1 LQYPEEK
8 QYVEVAVDV
17 PTARLGTF
25 SYSVPKGLTVKPGQ
39 LVRVPFGSRRLQGL
53 VCSLESVPSVPQT
66 RDVISV
72 IDQEPYLSQLHLK
85 LANWISSN
93 YLSPIFQAVSP
104 MLPPGA
110 RTGNNLRVEINPE
123 LVGLKT
129 NNINERQQKLLS
141 YISQNS
147 PLNLSQIR
155 KSFGESIGTHIK
167 TLERKGYVVLKPV
180 RESQAVRELKV
191 KHLRLTPNGW
201 SFDTADNHLLQNAPK
216 QLQLMKALKTGH
228 DGIKLSEARNTFGD
242 SAINGLKSKSYVEIF
257 SVVVS
262 RDPLAGID
270 FPNPTKI
277 NLTKAQ
283 KIAAQEINNSIDL
296 YEYQS
301 FLLQGVTGSGKT
313 EIYINAIEKC
323 ISQGRRAIVL
333 VPEIALTH
341 QIINRLAGRFPN
353 KVAVLHSGLTL
364 GERYDQWWKINRGE
378 YPIVVGSRSAI
389 FSPQMDLGLI
399 VIDEEHEWTYK
410 QIDPE
415 PRYHTRDVAIK
426 LSKLTGA
433 TLVMGSASPDVDT
446 RYRADSG
453 LHKLLL
459 LPERILESTDGLT
472 ESKNLAQ
479 VEIVDVKDELKQ
491 GHDHFL
497 SRKLLKCLEECLAS
511 GSKALLFMNR
521 RGTASFLRCA
531 SCGLGVKCSRCD
543 IHMTYHET
551 YKYKNQQNRE
561 ALICHH
567 CNNRRNV
574 PDRCLEC
581 KEGKLN
587 KYGIGTKGIAT
598 SIKSLFPGVK
608 VITWDRD
615 TSKKA
620 VDVKS
625 ILDDFETPGPA
636 VLIGTQIIAKGLHFP
651 EITLVGV
658 VSADLGLSIPDF
670 RASERTFQLICQVA
684 GRAGRGKLPGRVIIQ
699 TYQPDHYA
707 ISCAANQDF
716 ESFYNTEIG
725 YRRNLKT
732 PPFSKMVKLNYSHSN
747 SSFSEKEALRVADS
761 LRYQRD
767 IRGISNLRIMGPTPS
782 YPFKLRGKY
791 RWNVNIA
798 GIEPNKILEH
808 LPLPRGWYVNVDPV
822 GP

>member
-1 LQYPEEK
+1 MQYSEQK

-17 PTARLGTF
+17 PSARLGTF
-25 SYSVPKGLTVKPGQ
+25 SYSVPKGITLKPGQ

-53 VCSLESVPSVPQT
+53 VCSLASVPSVPQT

-72 IDQEPYLSQLHLK
+72 IDPKPYLNELHLK

-93 YLSPIFQAVSP
+93 YLSPIFQALSP
-104 MLPPGA
+104 MLPPGV
-110 RTGNNLRVEINPE
+110 RTGNNLRIAINPE
-123 LVGLKT
+123 LTGLK
-129 NNINERQQKLLS
+129 NHNINERQQKLLS

-147 PLNLSQIR
+147 PLTVTQLR
-155 KSFGESIGTHIK
+155 KSFGESVGTHIK
-167 TLERKGYVVLKPV
+167 TLERKGYLVLKPV
-180 RESQAVRELKV
+180 RESQTVRELKV
-191 KHLRLTPNGW
+191 KHLRLTPNGR
-201 SFDTADNHLLQNAPK
+201 SFDASGNHALQNAPK
-216 QLQLMKALKTGH
+216 QLKLIEALKTGH

-242 SAINGLKSKSYVEIF
+242 SAINGLKSKSYIEIF
-257 SVVVS
+257 SVVVY

-270 FPNPTKI
+270 FPNPGKI

-283 KIAAQEINNSIDL
+283 QIAAQQINSSIDSHK
-296 YEYQS
+296 YHS

-313 EIYINAIEKC
+313 EVYINAIEKC

-353 KVAVLHSGLTL
+353 KVAVLHSGLTP

-389 FSPQMDLGLI
+389 FSPQMELGLI

-426 LSKLTGA
+426 LAKLTNA
-433 TLVMGSASPDVDT
+433 TLLMGSASPDVDT
-446 RYRADSG
+446 RYRADAG
-453 LHKLLL
+453 MHNLLL
-459 LPERILESTDGLT
+459 LPDRISESADGLT
-472 ESKNLAQ
+472 ESRNLAE
-479 VEIVDVKDELKQ
+479 VEIVDVKEELKQ

-497 SRKLLKCLEECLAS
+497 SRKLLNSLKECLES

-521 RGTASFLRCA
+521 RGSASFLRCE
-531 SCGLGVKCSRCD
+531 SCGLGVKCRRCD

-551 YKYKNQQNRE
+551 YKYKNQQHRE

-574 PDRCLEC
+574 PDKCLGC

-587 KYGIGTKGIAT
+587 KYGIGTQGIA
-598 SIKSLFPGVK
+598 SSVKSLFPGTK

-620 VDVKS
+620 VDVQS

-684 GRAGRGKLPGRVIIQ
+684 GRAGRGELPGRVIIQ
-699 TYQPDHYA
+699 TYQPDNYA
-707 ISCAANQDF
+707 ISCAASQDF
-716 ESFYNTEIG
+716 ESFYNTEIQ

-732 PPFSKMVKLNYSHSN
+732 PPFSQIVKLNYSHSN
-747 SSFSEKEALRVADS
+747 SSFSEKEALRVADF

-791 RWNVNIA
+791 RWNINIA
-798 GIEPNKILEH
+798 GIEPNKFLED
-808 LPLPRGWYVNVDPV
+808 LPLPRGWYVDVDPV

>member
-1 LQYPEEK
+1 MQYSEQK

-25 SYSVPKGLTVKPGQ
+25 SYSVPDHLNVKPGQ
-39 LVRVPFGSRRLQGL
+39 LVRVPFGSRRPQGL
-53 VCSLESVPSVPQT
+53 VRSLVPSPSVPQT

-72 IDQEPYLSQLHLK
+72 VDAEPYLDEIHLK
-85 LANWISSN
+85 LSDWISSN
-93 YLSPIFQAVSP
+93 YLSPIFQSISP
-104 MLPPGA
+104 MLPPGV
-110 RTGNNLRVEINPE
+110 RTGNNLRIEINPE
-123 LVGLKT
+123 LSGLK
-129 NNINERQQKLLS
+129 NHNINERQQKLLS

-147 PLNLSQIR
+147 PLTVTQLR

-167 TLERKGYVVLKPV
+167 TLERKGYLVLKPV
-180 RESQAVRELKV
+180 RESQTVRELKV
-191 KHLRLTPNGW
+191 KHIRLTSDGR
-201 SFDTADNHLLQNAPK
+201 SFDISGSNALQNAPK
-216 QLQLMKALKTGH
+216 QMQLFESLKTEY
-228 DGIKLSEARNTFGD
+228 DAIKLSVARNTFGD
-242 SAINGLKSKSYVEIF
+242 SAVNGLKNKGYIEIF
-257 SVVVS
+257 LVVVS

-270 FPNPTKI
+270 FPNPENI

-283 KIAAQEINNSIDL
+283 QVAAGHINTSIDSHD
-296 YEYQS
+296 YNS

-313 EIYINAIEKC
+313 EVYINAIKKC
-323 ISQGRRAIVL
+323 ISQGRRSIVL

-341 QIINRLAGRFPN
+341 QIISRLASRFPN
-353 KVAVLHSGLTL
+353 KVAVLHSGLTP
-364 GERYDQWWKINRGE
+364 GERYDQWWKIRRGE

-399 VIDEEHEWTYK
+399 IIDEEHEWTYK

-415 PRYHTRDVAIK
+415 PRYHTREVAIK
-426 LSKLTGA
+426 LAKLTNA

-446 RYRADSG
+446 RYRADAG
-453 LHKLLL
+453 VHKLLV
-459 LPERILESTDGLT
+459 LPDRISRSKQGLT
-472 ESKNLAQ
+472 ESRNLAE
-479 VEIVDVKDELKQ
+479 VEIVDIKRELRQ

-497 SRKLLKCLEECLAS
+497 SRKLLSSLEDCLGS

-521 RGTASFLRCA
+521 RGSASFLRCE
-531 SCGLGVKCSRCD
+531 SCGLGVKCRRCD

-551 YKYKNQQNRE
+551 YKYRNEQKKE

-574 PDRCLEC
+574 PDKCLVC

-587 KYGIGTKGIAT
+587 KYGVGTQGIA
-598 SIKSLFPGVK
+598 SSVKSLFPATK

-620 VDVKS
+620 IDVQS
-625 ILDDFETPGPA
+625 LLDDFETPGPA

-684 GRAGRGKLPGRVIIQ
+684 GRAGRGKLPGKVIIQ
-699 TYQPDHYA
+699 TYQPDNYA
-707 ISCAANQDF
+707 IACAASQDF
-716 ESFYNTEIG
+716 ESFYNTEIE

-732 PPFSKMVKLNYSHSN
+732 PPFSRMVKLNYSHSN
-747 SSFSEKEALRVADS
+747 SVFSEKEALRVADF

-767 IRGISNLRIMGPTPS
+767 IRGISNIRIMGPTPS
-782 YPFKLRGKY
+782 YPFKLRGIY
-791 RWNVNIA
+791 RWNINVA
-798 GIEPNKILEH
+798 GIEPNKFLED
-808 LPLPRGWYVNVDPV
+808 LPLPRGWYVDVDPV